1 MKIENEPNKT
11 ESFRTRIDEINR
23 KKHIVQRAIKSYFDE
38 HGIEPNLEILSQITE
53 DSVSKLKS
61 IINQIDL
68 YSYKMYNLE
77 GQIGTPQ
84 EFSLFYL
91 RADKKHKTFFLYDG
105 TIEKYLPMRM
115 LDIIYDNTSDYK
127 HFNRNWIK
135 KIIVEVEYPENG
147 WTVLMIP
154 DSEIHKYY
162 FGRVVVNFVDLPD
175 EVFDSL
181 EDALD
186 AIKIWKARSVV
197 VTDKPDVWSGFSHQ
211 RIKTTNITDEVS
223 SMLPNQIVNLDS
235 EEISLKEDKQSLGNH
250 EKMDEVV
257 FAKMQKEK
265 CGFTGIG
272 IAYED
277 YISIRRKVKKF
288 GIDQLNISE
297 QIKLAFLMTFG
308 AHQVSINL
316 DEAQLIVEKLYNITR
331 LINPFEDANDELSVS
346 NPFYDES
353 NLDKN
358 DVYISWL
365 KKIGHLSIL
374 LGTIYAY
381 KNEIIKSCYYF
392 MQGLKTENLDISHS
406 YYDFIDY
413 ILSKLND
420 IPKFNYS
427 EDPINNIDYGFS
439 NSIPV
444 KLQNRIISDF
454 VNDIGDMIVAH
465 YQNGH
470 LFGRIKHNEKD
481 ICETLIITNN
491 FELKCIRFVL
501 NQRMEPITYDMS
513 ANFDSMTIPLPDNF
527 RIKKHSALLQRKL
540 YFESDID
547 FHRFGYH
554 RFDANEIVCS
564 GTSIELKFDNNMHPI
579 Y

>member
-1 MKIENEPNKT
+1 MKSENEQDRI
-11 ESFRTRIDEINR
+11 ESFRTRMDEINQ
-23 KKHIVQRAIKSYFDE
+23 KKHMVQRAIKTYFDE
-38 HGIEPNLEILSQITE
+38 HGIEPNLETLSQITG
-53 DSVSKLKS
+53 DTVPNLKKY
-61 IINQIDL
+61 IDQIDL
-68 YSYKMYNLE
+68 YYYRMCKTSYWME
-77 GQIGTPQ
+77 TPQ

-91 RADKKHKTFFLYDG
+91 GADKKHKTSFLYDE
-105 TIEKYLPMRM
+105 TRKKFLPMRS
-115 LDIIYDNTSDYK
+115 LDIIYDNLNEVG
-127 HFNRNWIK
+127 FLGRGWIK
-135 KIIVEVEYPENG
+135 NLIIEVKYPETG
-147 WTVLMIP
+147 WTALIIP
-154 DSEIHKYY
+154 DDEIYKYFY
-162 FGRVVVNFVDLPD
+162 GRVVVSFVDLPE
-175 EVFDSL
+175 EVFNSL
-181 EDALD
+181 EDALEV
-186 AIKIWKARSVV
+186 IKIWKAYRVE
-197 VTDKPDVWSGFSHQ
+197 VTDNPDVWSGFSRQ
-211 RIKTTNITDEVS
+211 VIRTTDITDEVS
-223 SMLPNQIVNLDS
+223 SMLPDQIVKKDY
-235 EEISLKEDKQSLGNH
+235 EDISLMKDKQSFGDY

-277 YISIRRKVKKF
+277 YISIRRKEAKF
-288 GIDQLNISE
+288 GIDRLNISE
-297 QIKLAFLMTFG
+297 QIKLAFLLTFEV
-308 AHQVSINL
+308 HQVSINL
-316 DEAQLIVEKLYNITR
+316 EKAQLIVENLYNTTR

-392 MQGLKTENLDISHS
+392 MQGLKTENLDVSHS

-470 LFGRIKHNEKD
+470 LFGYIKHDEKN

-501 NQRMEPITYDMS
+501 NQRMEPITHDMS
-513 ANFDSMTIPLPDNF
+513 ANFGSMTIPLPANF
-527 RIKKHSALLQRKL
+527 RIKKHSKLLQRKL
-540 YFESDID
+540 YFESDFG

-554 RFDANEIVCS
+554 KFDSNEIVCS
-564 GTSIELKFDNNMHPI
+564 GASIELKFDKNMHPI